1 MDKLMDSPWFLR
13 ITALFLAVVLF
24 FSVKAMDVNVN
35 GKTPGDQVDSI
46 HDIPVEVFYD
56 NENLV
61 VTGVP
66 ATVKMA
72 IEGPPNIVQTTK
84 LLKDFSIFVDLNDL
98 PMGKHQVELQS
109 ENISEKL
116 HVRLDPATIDVLIEE
131 KVTQTFRVDPELND
145 RLLAEDFQVV
155 NMEVN
160 PATVEVTGA
169 KSVIESISFVKV
181 TSTRDGGINKS
192 FEQKARVRVLDKDL
206 NKLNVTIS
214 PEEVSVKVEIA
225 EYNKDVPIDLRSRGT
240 TKPSVEIDSVTP
252 SETTINISGPRKVLD
267 NINVFTVDV
276 DISGVNGPE
285 TLDVNLKKPK
295 GVSSMSLDKIKVK
308 VEATETAVDEDT
320 ASSDGIAEEKEED
333 TPSIGT
339 RVFDNMQIVVKGLD
353 DKYKSTFLK
362 PVNGL
367 LTLTVN
373 AEPDVIEAL
382 EKSDFTVFVNMDDT
396 TKEGEQVLS
405 VSVDGP
411 DDLKWLLSENK
422 VIMQIELA

>member
-13 ITALFLAVVLF
+13 ITALFLAIVLF

-84 LLKDFSIFVDLNDL
+84 LLKDFSIFVNLNDL

-116 HVRLDPATIDVLIEE
+116 HVRLDPATIEVLIEE

-155 NMEVN
+155 NMEVS

-240 TKPSVEIDSVTP
+240 KKPGVEIGTLTP
-252 SETTINISGPRKVLD
+252 SETKINISGPRKVLD
-267 NINVFTVDV
+267 NINILTVDV
-276 DISGVNGPE
+276 DISGVIGPE

-308 VEATETAVDEDT
+308 VEATETVIEEDT
-320 ASSDGIAEEKEED
+320 SSSDSLGEED

-339 RVFDNMQIVVKGLD
+339 RVFENMQIVVKGLD

-373 AEPDVIEAL
+373 AELDVIEAL
-382 EKSDFTVFVNMDDT
+382 EKSDFTVFVNMEDT
-396 TKEGEQVLS
+396 TKEGEQELS

-411 DDLKWLLSENK
+411 GDLKWLLSENK
-422 VIMQIELA
+422 VTMQVELA

>member
-13 ITALFLAVVLF
+13 ITALFLAIVLF
-24 FSVKAMDVNVN
+24 FSVKAMDVNIN

-66 ATVKMA
+66 ASVKMA

-84 LLKDFSIFVDLNDL
+84 LLKDFTIFVDLNNL

-131 KVTQTFRVDPELND
+131 KVTQTFRVDPELNE

-169 KSVIESISFVKV
+169 KSVIEAISFVKV

-206 NKLNVTIS
+206 NKLNVIIS

-240 TKPSVEIDSVTP
+240 KKPGVEIGTLTP
-252 SETTINISGPRKVLD
+252 SETKINISGPRKVLD
-267 NINVFTVDV
+267 NINILTVDV
-276 DISGVNGPE
+276 DISGVIGPE
-285 TLDVNLKKPK
+285 TFDINLKKPK

-308 VEATETAVDEDT
+308 VEATETVIDEDT
-320 ASSDGIAEEKEED
+320 ASSDNDDEA
-333 TPSIGT
+333 PSIGT
-339 RVFDNMQIVVKGLD
+339 RIFNNMQIVVRGLD

-362 PVNGL
+362 PVNGF
-367 LTLTVN
+367 LTLTVK

-396 TKEGEQVLS
+396 TNEGEQVLS

-411 DDLKWLLSENK
+411 GDLQWLLSVNE